1 MSPSTDSILNVS
13 LSAVQSFRTCEQQY
27 AYRYVERLRRRDKA
41 RPLEFGSMLH
51 TYLEIYYGHLLE
63 GEKPQDAHEF
73 SKVSTSS
80 MYTPEIKRMAK
91 GLFLLRHD
99 AEAQALLDLLPAA
112 GRIAD
117 RYFLTRGQFDAE
129 EYEILFVEEPIEV
142 PMGYSIVTRG
152 KVDMVT
158 RHRDH
163 GRINLWEHKS
173 TSNEP
178 SSEYRLRDLQTTLY
192 ASNIK
197 TLELLEDDIDA
208 IMWNYIRTQ
217 EPTIPEQLKNGTLTR
232 RANLDSTWEV
242 YAVQLA
248 KYKLSATDY
257 EEQRQRLEGREES
270 VYFRRHEHVLLAS
283 AKTLL
288 RDYLRTARDIK
299 LKRKLWAS
307 KKRVPV
313 RNLSLSCDWCEYKD
327 LCNAALFAG
336 SDKDARGRFS
346 QGS

>member
-1 MSPSTDSILNVS
+1 MTSSILNVS
-13 LSAVQSFRTCEQQY
+13 LSAIQSFRQCEQQY

-41 RPLEFGSMLH
+41 KPLEFGSMLH
-51 TYLEIYYGHLLE
+51 TYLEIYYGHILE
-63 GEKPQDAHEF
+63 GEKPRDAHEF

-80 MYTPEIKRMAK
+80 FYTPEIKRMAK
-91 GLFLLRHD
+91 GLFMLRHD
-99 AEAQALLDLLPAA
+99 EQAQELLDLLPAA

-117 RYFLTRGQFDAE
+117 RYFLTRGESDAE
-129 EYEILFVEEPIEV
+129 EYEILYVEEPIEV
-142 PMGYSIVTRG
+142 NLGYDIQTRG

-158 RHRDH
+158 RHKAS
-163 GRINLWEHKS
+163 GRIHLWEHKS

-178 SSEYRLRDLQTTLY
+178 SAEYRLRDLQTTLY

-197 TLELLEDDIDA
+197 TLNLLDEEIDA

-217 EPTIPEQLKNGTLTR
+217 EPTIPRQLKNGELTR
-232 RANLDSTWEV
+232 DKRLDSTWEV
-242 YAVQLA
+242 YAAQLN
-248 KYKLSATDY
+248 KYKLDPREY
-257 EEQRQRLEGREES
+257 EEQRQRLQGREES
-270 VYFRRHEHVLLAS
+270 IYFRRHEHVLLAS

-299 LKRKLWAS
+299 AKRRLWAA

-313 RNLSLSCDWCEYKD
+313 RNLSLGCDWCEFKD

-336 SDKDARGRFS
+336 SDRDARGRFT